1 MQNDVKLLLAML
13 AIAAAGIPGQASIFG
28 GKDKPQPAPQWAVDA
43 AKVPTPAA
51 AKDFEAVVLSDE
63 YLLTVDEKGRAV
75 EREREAIRILKPQ
88 GREWAEC
95 AVSYDVDEKINS
107 FRVWTIT
114 PGGKQ
119 LQAMEADFRE
129 VGDTSDRVLLATRKT
144 RIANPPGV
152 DPGAV
157 VVCESEEQMQSYI
170 DEKLWRFQDSVPV
183 VSEAL
188 EVDLPPGRAHTEA
201 WHNYSATK
209 PVEVTP
215 NHWRWELT
223 QVPALDLREVRSA
236 PHWISLAARMSVQW
250 GDAAVPGKDN
260 QWKAIGVW
268 FDQLEAHRTDPSPE
282 ITAKTQELIAGTPD
296 FYSKLSRVA
305 GYIQKNIRYFVVE
318 RGIGGHQA
326 HPASDIFHYRYG
338 DCKDKATLTISMLQV
353 AGIHAYYVPV
363 DDRRG
368 FVDPE
373 LPSAFGNHMITAIEV
388 PAEIKDDR
396 LQALVKAS
404 NGKRYLIFD
413 PTDERTPIGNLRS
426 DLQGSY
432 GLLVIGSESQAV
444 QLPVLDPAANGTERE
459 GSFKLAQDG
468 TISGGVVASHTGPAG
483 GILRYMLKE
492 TDEKERHDALEHEIG
507 QQISGVSLDSYKFTE
522 PEALDKP
529 MKLQYEIT
537 AHQYAKAMGPLLLV
551 RPHVLGE
558 DSIAFDDKP
567 RTVAIELGA
576 TGHWRDRY
584 DIVLPDGFVVDEL
597 PNPVDLDV
605 GFASY
610 HSAFSAKD
618 KTLHYERE
626 YTVRQVELPPSK
638 AAELRHLE
646 GAIRSDELATAVL
659 KKQ

>member
-1 MQNDVKLLLAML
+1 
-13 AIAAAGIPGQASIFG
+13 
-28 GKDKPQPAPQWAVDA
+28 
-43 AKVPTPAA
+43 
-51 AKDFEAVVLSDE
+51 
-63 YLLTVDEKGRAV
+63 
-75 EREREAIRILKPQ
+75 
-88 GREWAEC
+88 
-95 AVSYDVDEKINS
+95 
-107 FRVWTIT
+107 
-114 PGGKQ
+114 
-119 LQAMEADFRE
+119 
-129 VGDTSDRVLLATRKT
+129 
-144 RIANPPGV
+144 
-152 DPGAV
+152 
-157 VVCESEEQMQSYI
+157 
-170 DEKLWRFQDSVPV
+170 
-183 VSEAL
+183 
-188 EVDLPPGRAHTEA
+188 
-201 WHNYSATK
+201 
-209 PVEVTP
+209 
-215 NHWRWELT
+215 
-223 QVPALDLREVRSA
+223 
-236 PHWISLAARMSVQW
+236 
-250 GDAAVPGKDN
+250 
-260 QWKAIGVW
+260 
-268 FDQLEAHRTDPSPE
+268 
-282 ITAKTQELIAGTPD
+282 
-296 FYSKLSRVA
+296 
-305 GYIQKNIRYFVVE
+305 
-318 RGIGGHQA
+318 
-326 HPASDIFHYRYG
+326 
-338 DCKDKATLTISMLQV
+338 MLQV